1 MKNYSIS
8 FTESQENIMS
18 REFMTSPEFEW
29 TPTMISFVI
38 LPELVEWPM
47 LLFAIIG
54 MYQGISFL

>member
-1 MKNYSIS
+1 
-8 FTESQENIMS
+8 
-18 REFMTSPEFEW
+18 MTSPEFEW